1 MNVCLKDCF
10 LSVNFFCSSKKICSE
25 GVTCPCVTVSRDF
38 KMVIE
43 LMNLEV
49 ELSLSLHFFFISC
62 LRYMHVFYRKVAFC
76 INQVEEIIKY
86 PVGKNKS
93 REFLTCYNVQKFLIS
108 R

>member
-49 ELSLSLHFFFISC
+49 ELSLSLHFFFHFLPTLHARLLQESSF
-62 LRYMHVFYRKVAFC
+62 LHKSSGGNNKVPSW
-76 INQVEEIIKY
+76 K
-86 PVGKNKS
+86 K
-93 REFLTCYNVQKFLIS
+93 
-108 R
+108 